1 MAVAISPKRI
11 VGRWNL
17 GSALDIHTVGSVHVG
32 INEFGHDV
40 FDTKRSEL
48 GQLLY
53 RLKYCSD
60 LSAVDAIVEAT
71 AEFLNPWRN
80 KFDLIVPVPPS
91 GSRSVQPVIILA
103 RGIGNAVS
111 LPVAECVTTTRSPIQ
126 LKGVR
131 DRQKRREL
139 LDGLYA
145 VDRTIT
151 EGKNILLFDD
161 LYRSGSTMNAI
172 ADLVR
177 NEGHSAVVRV
187 LTVTKTRSIQ

>member
-1 MAVAISPKRI
+1 MAVAINPKRI
-11 VGRWNL
+11 VGRWNW
-17 GSALDIHTVGSVHVG
+17 GYALDIHTISSIHVG

-40 FDTKRSEL
+40 FDTKRSEI
-48 GQLLY
+48 GELLY
-53 RLKYCSD
+53 KLKYSSD
-60 LSAVDAIVEAT
+60 LSAVDVIVEAT
-71 AEFLNPWRN
+71 AEFLNPWRS

-91 GSRSVQPVIILA
+91 GTRSVQPVIVLA

-126 LKGVR
+126 LKGVM
-131 DRQKRREL
+131 DRQERKEL

-145 VDRTIT
+145 VDRAST
-151 EGKNILLFDD
+151 EGRSILLFDD
-161 LYRSGSTMNAI
+161 LYRSGTTMNAI

-177 NEGHSAVVRV
+177 KEGHAAVVRV